1 MAEITL
7 DDISLSFS
15 EKPLLDGVNAS
26 IFNGD
31 KIALIGRNGEGK
43 STLIKVLAG

>member
-15 EKPLLDGVNAS
+15 DKPLLDGVNAS

-43 STLIKVLAG
+43 ST

>member
-31 KIALIGRNGEGK
+31 KIALLEEMVRENQ
-43 STLIKVLAG
+43 L